1 MKALVLIEQ
10 RDGKLRESSLEAV
23 VAATKITAE
32 VEAVVIGEGVASIA
46 EQISKYGVKK
56 TYVADDANLKHYH
69 PLAYAEVIGSA
80 IKEAGANVVMG
91 LSSPLTKDLLAFV
104 AGKNGYAAVT
114 DVTEIKA
121 ESSKF
126 VCQKPMYA
134 GKTIATV
141 ELDAGSHPAVIGVRP
156 KAFSAQTADGGSADT
171 QALSVSPVE
180 SGLSVVGH
188 QTVAQDKV
196 DLTEADV
203 IISGGV
209 SMGSAEKFKILEECA
224 DVLGATVGASR
235 AAVNEGYAS
244 HDMQVGQTGKTV
256 SPQLY
261 IACGISG
268 AIQHMAGMRTSKTIV
283 AINTNPDAAIFNI
296 ADFGIVADLFEVV
309 PALTAKL
316 KEVL

>member
-1 MKALVLIEQ
+1 M
-10 RDGKLRESSLEAV
+10 
-23 VAATKITAE
+23 
-32 VEAVVIGEGVASIA
+32 
-46 EQISKYGVKK
+46 
-56 TYVADDANLKHYH
+56 
-69 PLAYAEVIGSA
+69 
-80 IKEAGANVVMG
+80 
-91 LSSPLTKDLLAFV
+91 
-104 AGKNGYAAVT
+104 
-114 DVTEIKA
+114 
-121 ESSKF
+121 
-126 VCQKPMYA
+126 
-134 GKTIATV
+134 
-141 ELDAGSHPAVIGVRP
+141 IGVRP

-268 AIQHMAGMRTSKTIV
+268 AIQHMAGMRTSMTIV